1 MRWTGFFTLAAL
13 VLIAVPAWGQ
23 DPRVARPAPTV
34 GPTGPT
40 SLWVAISANTARMS
54 GKIALL
60 RRDPDGPSAQRG
72 TIKTTKSN
80 TFRAVALEGGGLAT
94 LDLEVGDEVRGQ
106 AQAPGDPIP
115 DIDVSLAKLDGK
127 AISEHR
133 TTKTDAEGRFVFEHV
148 PPGDYELRW
157 EVEGQA
163 QVQRVTIM
171 TGAEGRVPGNA
182 AMCGTP
188 GAAARETGCPSERPA
203 CPAGESAVC
212 RRGVWYCR

>member
-1 MRWTGFFTLAAL
+1 
-13 VLIAVPAWGQ
+13 
-23 DPRVARPAPTV
+23 
-34 GPTGPT
+34 
-40 SLWVAISANTARMS
+40 MS
-54 GKIALL
+54 GKIALV
-60 RRDPDGPSAQRG
+60 RRDPKGPSAQAT
-72 TIKTTKSN
+72 TINNSKSN
-80 TFRAVALEGGGLAT
+80 NLRVVVLEGGGAAT
-94 LDLEVGDEVRGQ
+94 LDLEVADEVGDQ
-106 AQAPGDPIP
+106 AQVPGDPIP
-115 DIDVSLAKLDGK
+115 DLDVSLVQVPGGQ
-127 AISEHR
+127 ER
-133 TTKTDAEGRFVFEHV
+133 TATTDAQGGFVFEHV

-157 EVEGQA
+157 EIEGQA